1 MPMEGIFNGI
11 KLHYEVYGEGN
22 PFILLHGNG
31 EDISIFET
39 LVKDL
44 QKDYEVYAI
53 DTRAHG
59 KSESAPIHYDLMA
72 EDVKCFIEDLGLT
85 KPIVYGFSDGG
96 IVGLTLASKYPQ
108 LVGTLISS
116 GANVFPKGIKWFIR
130 YFFILQNL
138 FKPSPLLELMIKEPN
153 LTEKELN
160 KITCPTLILTGSRDM
175 IPIKHS
181 EYIAKCVPNATLTI
195 LKKETHGSYVI
206 NSEKLYPIIKSYLN

>member
-1 MPMEGIFNGI
+1 MPMEGVFNGI

-31 EDISIFET
+31 EDISIFKT
-39 LVKDL
+39 LIESLK
-44 QKDYEVYAI
+44 KDYQVYAI
-53 DTRAHG
+53 DSRSHG
-59 KSESAPIHYDLMA
+59 LSDTAPVHYDLMA
-72 EDVKCFIEDLGLT
+72 EDIKSFIEELGLI
-85 KPIVYGFSDGG
+85 KPIIYGFSDGG

-130 YFFILQNL
+130 YFFIIENF

-153 LTEKELN
+153 LTAEELN

-181 EYIAKCVPNATLTI
+181 EYIAKCVPNATLKI